1 MYAGVPT
8 WPECFAGLEGVMEAG
23 ILLSPLAAGTPVG
36 FGRFSQA
43 DPRIDVGAGN

>member
-8 WPECFAGLEGVMEAG
+8 WLEWFTGLETVMEAG
-23 ILLSPLAAGTPVG
+23 VLLSPLPAGTPVG

-43 DPRIDVGAGN
+43 DPRGDVGVGN